1 MKLLNGILHY
11 LVLMRFDKPTGIYL
25 LLWPAMWALWIASEG
40 NPSTWLTVVF
50 VAGVILMRAAG
61 CIIND
66 FADREIDD
74 QVERTKQ
81 RPLVIGLV
89 STGGAL
95 TLFVVLCLTA
105 FALVW
110 TTNWLTIMLS
120 GVAVVLAIIY
130 PYMKRHT
137 FIPQAFLGLAFG
149 WAVPMAFAAQ
159 TGEIPIIAWLM
170 LIATVLWATAYDT
183 MYAMIDRED
192 DLLIGVK
199 STAILFGDADKVII
213 AMIQGTFFL
222 TMLII
227 GNRLQVDGPYYI
239 GVTAAAGFA
248 GYQQFLIRE
257 RDKDRCLRA
266 FQNNNLLGATVF
278 LGIVA
283 EYADLTNLSL
293 PLQNL
298 L

>member
-1 MKLLNGILHY
+1 MHY

-25 LLWPAMWALWIASEG
+25 LLWPAMWALWIAAEG

-50 VAGVILMRAAG
+50 VGGVILMRAAG
-61 CIIND
+61 CVIND

-74 QVERTKQ
+74 QVERTKF
-81 RPLVIGLV
+81 RPLAMGLV
-89 STGGAL
+89 SSAGAL
-95 TLFVVLCLTA
+95 TLFILLSLAA

-110 TTNWLTIMLS
+110 TTNWLTIALS
-120 GVAVVLAIIY
+120 GVAIILAVIY
-130 PYMKRHT
+130 PFMKRHT

-159 TGEIPIIAWLM
+159 TGSIPIVAWLM

-192 DLLIGVK
+192 DLRIGVK

-222 TMLII
+222 TMLIV
-227 GNRLQVDGPYYI
+227 GHRLQVDGPYYI
-239 GVTAAAGFA
+239 GITVAAGFA

-257 RDKDRCLRA
+257 RDTDRCLRA
-266 FQNNNLLGATVF
+266 FMNNNLLGATIF

-283 EYADLTNLSL
+283 EYVDFSKFTL
-293 PLQNL
+293 PG
-298 L
+298 